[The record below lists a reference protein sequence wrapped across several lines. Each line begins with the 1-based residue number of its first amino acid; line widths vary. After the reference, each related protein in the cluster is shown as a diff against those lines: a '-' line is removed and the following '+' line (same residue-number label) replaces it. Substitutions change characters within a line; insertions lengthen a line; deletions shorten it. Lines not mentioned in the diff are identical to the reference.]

1 MRNAGPSTIPLVQL
15 DIYWPLNSS
24 ETGSLY
30 YLIPTSLQVINPTL
44 CLHCAVLCIISIH
57 TKNCNIK
64 YLVEDG
70 IRTVFCLCMHLFLQA
85 STTTFFTQCDITYLY
100 SNLFVSSSNT
110 TQAPVTG
117 GGNKKRQASQ
127 QTSSVPQ
134 TGNKT
139 IVSSG

>member
-57 TKNCNIK
+57 TKNCNNQ

-70 IRTVFCLCMHLFLQA
+70 IRTVFCLCMNLFPQA

-117 GGNKKRQASQ
+117 GGNKKRQTSQ
-127 QTSSVPQ
+127 SVPQ

-139 IVSSG
+139 IVSSH